1 MLREDSG
8 ISYSALSN
16 HDPVKF
22 PLIKH
27 FFGYLIR
34 GDTSVGDN
42 LAGERLFDL
51 LDKSKVSISCIE
63 LFKSS
68 PVNTNQIAAWCD
80 TF

>member
-8 ISYSALSN
+8 IPYSALSN

-27 FFGYLIR
+27 FLSHLIG

-42 LAGERLFDL
+42 LAGECLFDL
-51 LDKSKVSISCIE
+51 VDKSKISISCIE
-63 LFKSS
+63 LFESS
-68 PVNTNQIAAWCD
+68 PVNTNQIAARCD

>member
-22 PLIKH
+22 PLIKY
-27 FFGYLIR
+27 FFGHLIR
-34 GDTSVGDN
+34 SDTSVGDN
-42 LAGERLFDL
+42 LAGEDLFDL
-51 LDKSKVSISCIE
+51 VYKSKISISCIE
-63 LFKSS
+63 LFEGSTM
-68 PVNTNQIAAWCD
+68 NTNQIAAWCD